1 MELNEAARRIFG
13 THLRLI
19 ALWVILGFLVA
30 ALLHAGNER
39 TYTATTRL
47 VLDTPDARDRSDSTA
62 IADMAKA
69 IATSPS
75 EVRGAL
81 KDAHITTRDPVDV
94 ARHHVSVT
102 ALGSSAVLDL
112 SVSDPNPRVAA
123 AVSNT
128 LAARV
133 IQTRVKVSSG
143 QLQQVLTE
151 LDSRIATLN
160 RRIGDLDVQIAS
172 LGLTNAGARDA
183 AQRSRDFLA
192 QARGV
197 LEAER
202 VSLLSTDAQRPN
214 PAIISQAPLPTH
226 PDSSR
231 LLQDLVLGALLGLVL
246 GIGSAGLIETVRPT
260 FVGGD
265 VLARELDTPL
275 LGSLPGDSGE
285 RQRQRLVSL
294 IAARLHLAAEGVGVH
309 DIVLLGAGTDMELR
323 ELAERLEAVP
333 AEALHAVPDDTEFA
347 RAATADAQGSART
360 HRRPAPF
367 AEDQPRDG
375 ASAGDRARPGMRI
388 RAFDVNSSLVG
399 GQNGAGIALVSP
411 STLAKS
417 KLDDVRHLL
426 NATRSPLLG
435 LITYD
440 GSPLRPSARQDKPSA
455 RQDKPSRRSDGYR
468 IARNGAVQARTWAKG
483 AGARLKSR
491 QNRAPRS

>member
-19 ALWVILGFLVA
+19 ALWVLFGFLVA

-226 PDSSR
+226 ADPSR

-275 LGSLPGDSGE
+275 LGSLSGEPGE
-285 RQRQRLVSL
+285 RQRQRLLSL

-347 RAATADAQGSART
+347 RAATADAQGGVRT
-360 HRRPAPF
+360 RRTAPL

-388 RAFDVNSSLVG
+388 RAFDVHSSLVDA
-399 GQNGAGIALVSP
+399 QNGAGIALVSP

-483 AGARLKSR
+483 AGARLKSL

>member
-19 ALWVILGFLVA
+19 ALWVILGFFVG

-75 EVRGAL
+75 LVRGAL
-81 KDAHITTRDPVDV
+81 DDAHITTRNPVDV

-112 SVSDPNPRVAA
+112 SVSDPNRRVAA
-123 AVSNT
+123 AVANT

-133 IQTRVKVSSG
+133 IQTRLKVSSG

-151 LDSRIATLN
+151 LDGRIATLN
-160 RRIGDLDVQIAS
+160 RRIGDLDVKIAS
-172 LGLTNAGARDA
+172 LGLTNAPARDA

-192 QARGV
+192 QARSV

-226 PDSSR
+226 ADSSR

-246 GIGSAGLIETVRPT
+246 GIGSAALIETVRPT

-275 LGSLPGDSGE
+275 LGALSSESGE
-285 RQRQRLVSL
+285 RQRQRLVSI
-294 IAARLHLAAEGVGVH
+294 IAARLHLAAEGAGVH
-309 DIVLLGAGTDMELR
+309 DIVLLGAGTDTELR
-323 ELAERLEAVP
+323 GLAELLEAVP
-333 AEALHAVPDDTEFA
+333 AEALRAVPDDTELA
-347 RAATADAQGSART
+347 PAATADAQGGTRT
-360 HRRPAPF
+360 RNGA
-367 AEDQPRDG
+367 DLQPRDG

-388 RAFDVNSSLVG
+388 RAFDIHTSLVD

-440 GSPLRPSARQDKPSA
+440 GSLSDPSAR
-455 RQDKPSRRSDGYR
+455 RNGTGRGSDGYR
-468 IARNGAVQARTWAKG
+468 IARNGAVQVGTWAKG
-483 AGARLKSR
+483 AGARLKSL
-491 QNRAPRS
+491 QNRAPRT

>member
-19 ALWVILGFLVA
+19 AFWVLFGFLAA

-62 IADMAKA
+62 IADTAKA

-81 KDAHITTRDPVDV
+81 EDAHITTRDPVDL

-112 SVSDPNPRVAA
+112 SVSDPNRRVAA
-123 AVSNT
+123 AVSNA

-133 IQTRVKVSSG
+133 IQTRVRVSSG
-143 QLQQVLTE
+143 QLTQVLTE
-151 LDSRIATLN
+151 LDSRISTLN

-172 LGLTNAGARDA
+172 LGLTNAQARDA
-183 AQRSRDFLA
+183 AQRSRDFLS
-192 QARGV
+192 QARSV
-197 LEAER
+197 YEAER

-214 PAIISQAPLPTH
+214 PEIISRAPLPTH
-226 PDSSR
+226 ADSSR

-275 LGSLPGDSGE
+275 LGSLSRGSDE

-294 IAARLHLAAEGVGVH
+294 IAARLHLAADGVGVH
-309 DIVLLGAGTDMELR
+309 DIVLLGADTDMELR
-323 ELAERLEAVP
+323 GLAERLEAVP
-333 AEALHAVPDDTEFA
+333 AEALRAVPDDTELA
-347 RAATADAQGSART
+347 PAATADAQGGART
-360 HRRPAPF
+360 RRSAPF

-375 ASAGDRARPGMRI
+375 ASAGDRARPSMRI
-388 RAFDVNSSLVG
+388 RAFDVHSSLVD

-411 STLAKS
+411 SSLAKS

-440 GSPLRPSARQDKPSA
+440 GLPPRPSAR
-455 RQDKPSRRSDGYR
+455 RDKPSRGSDGYR
-468 IARNGAVQARTWAKG
+468 IAKNGAAHAKNGAVHVGTWAKG
-483 AGARLKSR
+483 AGARLKSL

>member
-19 ALWVILGFLVA
+19 AFWVLFGFLAA

-69 IATSPS
+69 IATSSS
-75 EVRGAL
+75 EVKGAL
-81 KDAHITTRDPVDV
+81 EDAHITTRDPVDV

-112 SVSDPNPRVAA
+112 SVSDPNRRVAA

-133 IQTRVKVSSG
+133 IKTRLKVSSG
-143 QLQQVLTE
+143 QLQQVLDE
-151 LDSRIATLN
+151 LDGKIATLN
-160 RRIGDLDVQIAS
+160 RRIGGLDVQIAS
-172 LGLTNAGARDA
+172 LGLTNASARDS
-183 AQRSRDFLA
+183 AQRQRDILG

-214 PAIISQAPLPTH
+214 PAIISRAPLPTH
-226 PDSSR
+226 ADSSR

-265 VLARELDTPL
+265 VLAREFDTPL
-275 LGSLPGDSGE
+275 LGSLPGEPGE

-309 DIVLLGAGTDMELR
+309 NIVLLGAGTDMELAG
-323 ELAERLEAVP
+323 LAEQLEAIP
-333 AEALHAVPDDTEFA
+333 AEALHAVPDHTELVP
-347 RAATADAQGSART
+347 AAAADAPGGART
-360 HRRPAPF
+360 ARRSD
-367 AEDQPRDG
+367 DQPRDG
-375 ASAGDRARPGMRI
+375 AIAGDRARSGMRI
-388 RAFDVNSSLVG
+388 TAFDVHTSLVD

-411 STLAKS
+411 SSLAKS

-440 GSPLRPSARQDKPSA
+440 GSRPGPS
-455 RQDKPSRRSDGYR
+455 PRRNGKGRGSDGNR
-468 IARNGAVQARTWAKG
+468 IARNGVVIARNGAVQVRTWAKG
-483 AGARLKSR
+483 AGARLRSL
-491 QNRAPRS
+491 QNRAFRS

>member
-19 ALWVILGFLVA
+19 ALWVIFGFVAA

-62 IADMAKA
+62 IADMAAA

-81 KDAHITTRDPVDV
+81 EDAHITTRDPVDL

-112 SVSDPNPRVAA
+112 SVSDPNRRVAA
-123 AVSNT
+123 AVANT

-133 IQTRVKVSSG
+133 IQTRLKVSSG
-143 QLQQVLTE
+143 QLQQVLDQ

-160 RRIGDLDVQIAS
+160 RRIGDLDVKIAS
-172 LGLTNAGARDA
+172 LGLTNAQARDA
-183 AQRSRDFLA
+183 AQRQRDFLA

-226 PDSSR
+226 ADSSR
-231 LLQDLVLGALLGLVL
+231 LLQDLVLGSLLGLVL

-275 LGSLPGDSGE
+275 LGSLSGEPGE

-323 ELAERLEAVP
+323 GLAEQLEAVP
-333 AEALHAVPDDTEFA
+333 AEALRAVPDHTELA
-347 RAATADAQGSART
+347 PAATADAQGGART
-360 HRRPAPF
+360 RRL

-375 ASAGDRARPGMRI
+375 VSAGDRARPGMRV
-388 RAFDVNSSLVG
+388 RAFDVQTSLVD
-399 GQNGAGIALVSP
+399 GQSGAGIALVSP
-411 STLAKS
+411 SSLAKS

-440 GSPLRPSARQDKPSA
+440 GSRTSPSARGDG
-455 RQDKPSRRSDGYR
+455 PSRRSDGYR
-468 IARNGAVQARTWAKG
+468 IAKNGAVHAKNGAVHVGTWAKG
-483 AGARLKSR
+483 AGARLKSL

>member
-1 MELNEAARRIFG
+1 
-13 THLRLI
+13 
-19 ALWVILGFLVA
+19 
-30 ALLHAGNER
+30 
-39 TYTATTRL
+39 
-47 VLDTPDARDRSDSTA
+47 
-62 IADMAKA
+62 
-69 IATSPS
+69 
-75 EVRGAL
+75 
-81 KDAHITTRDPVDV
+81 
-94 ARHHVSVT
+94 
-102 ALGSSAVLDL
+102 
-112 SVSDPNPRVAA
+112 
-123 AVSNT
+123 
-128 LAARV
+128 
-133 IQTRVKVSSG
+133 
-143 QLQQVLTE
+143 
-151 LDSRIATLN
+151 
-160 RRIGDLDVQIAS
+160 
-172 LGLTNAGARDA
+172 
-183 AQRSRDFLA
+183 
-192 QARGV
+192 
-197 LEAER
+197 

-275 LGSLPGDSGE
+275 LGSLSGEPGE
-285 RQRQRLVSL
+285 RQRQRLLSL

-440 GSPLRPSARQDKPSA
+440 GSPLRPSARQDKPS
-455 RQDKPSRRSDGYR
+455 RRSDGSR

-483 AGARLKSR
+483 AGARLKSL

>member
-19 ALWVILGFLVA
+19 ALWVIFGFVAA

-62 IADMAKA
+62 IADMAAA
-69 IATSPS
+69 IATSPA

-81 KDAHITTRDPVDV
+81 EDAHITTRDPVDL

-112 SVSDPNPRVAA
+112 SVSDPNRRVAA

-128 LAARV
+128 LAARI
-133 IQTRVKVSSG
+133 IQTRLKVSSG

-151 LDSRIATLN
+151 LDRRIGTLN
-160 RRIGDLDVQIAS
+160 RRIGDLDVKIAS
-172 LGLTNAGARDA
+172 LGLTDAQARDA
-183 AQRSRDFLA
+183 AQRQRDFLA

-226 PDSSR
+226 ADSSR
-231 LLQDLVLGALLGLVL
+231 LVQDLVLGALLGLVL

-275 LGSLPGDSGE
+275 LGSLSGEPSE

-294 IAARLHLAAEGVGVH
+294 IVGVH

-323 ELAERLEAVP
+323 GLAEQLEAVP
-333 AEALHAVPDDTEFA
+333 AEALRAVPDHTELA
-347 RAATADAQGSART
+347 PAATADAQGGART
-360 HRRPAPF
+360 RRL

-375 ASAGDRARPGMRI
+375 VSAGDRARPGMRV
-388 RAFDVNSSLVG
+388 RAFDVQSSLVD
-399 GQNGAGIALVSP
+399 GQSGAGIALVSP
-411 STLAKS
+411 SSLAKS

-440 GSPLRPSARQDKPSA
+440 GSRAGPSARRDG
-455 RQDKPSRRSDGYR
+455 PSRRSDGYR
-468 IARNGAVQARTWAKG
+468 IAKNGAVHVGTWAKG
-483 AGARLKSR
+483 AGARLKSL